1 MPDNDRMLKITSIG
15 TKGAHC
21 QTCSLSA
28 LCLPV
33 SLDTTEIERLDDIVE
48 KSRPLHKGDFL
59 FRQGESFGSLFAIRA
74 GSIKTYTVTPDGEEQ
89 INGFYFPGELVGLAG
104 LDEGIYPMS
113 AKMLETTTVCEIP
126 FSRLDELS
134 GQLPELRRQVMRSLS
149 REIRDDQQMIMLLSK
164 KTAEQKIAT
173 FLLKLSARYQVR
185 GYSASQFRLSMSRN
199 EIGNYLGLAV
209 ETVSRIFTR
218 FSTQS
223 LIRVDGKE
231 VELLDLQ
238 ALMDAAG
245 ESQTPD
251 CHNQA
256 QNG

>member
-1 MPDNDRMLKITSIG
+1 MSDSNRPLRVTNIG
-15 TKGAHC
+15 SKSAHC

-33 SLDTTEIERLDDIVE
+33 SLEGAEIEQLDDIVE

-59 FRQGESFGSLFAIRA
+59 FRQGDAFDSLFAIRA

-89 INGFYFPGELVGLAG
+89 INGFFFPGELVGLSG
-104 LDEGIYPMS
+104 LDEGEYPMS

-134 GQLPELRRQVMRSLS
+134 GQLPELRRQVMKSLS

-173 FLLKLSARYQVR
+173 FLLKLSMRYQVR

-218 FSTQS
+218 FSSQS

-231 VELLDLQ
+231 VELLDIE
-238 ALMDAAG
+238 ALMEAAG
-245 ESQTPD
+245 EAHTPE
-251 CHNQA
+251 CHKA